1 MLDLTPRVLLGF
13 YGTKRLNIVNEYVEQ
28 WHLGKEAQSVEIKK
42 ENAGCYR
49 ANTWLREKRT
59 FEN

>member
-13 YGTKRLNIVNEYVEQ
+13 YGTKRLNIVNGYVEQ
-28 WHLGKEAQSVEIKK
+28 WHLGKEAQPVEIKK